1 MTSFNNSCLAKDLGK
16 SYPKEGSKHY
26 KMLEHFRSGNSLNSI
41 EAARLGD
48 HCLSTTIHDLSNQ
61 YYLEIP
67 RKSEVVINSF
77 GSRSKLTRYWLSDSD
92 LQTLNLIKQ

>member
-1 MTSFNNSCLAKDLGK
+1 MINSNNSCLAKDLGK
-16 SYPKEGSKHY
+16 SYPEEGSKYY
-26 KMLEHFRSGNSLNSI
+26 KMLEYFRSGNSLNSI
-41 EAARLGD
+41 EAAQLGD

-77 GSRSKLTRYWLSDSD
+77 GSKSKLTRYWLSKQDIQILDS
-92 LQTLNLIKQ
+92 II